1 MARGDLTARIEVLEE
16 KVDALAELPARV
28 SSLEVQVL
36 QLRTEMRDEFSVV
49 RQEMRTLNEETRA
62 EMRSLKEELRA
73 EMRALNDHTLT
84 QIRVLHEEVIDR
96 IARLDDGGA
105 TRRSQRSRKR
115 R

>member
-49 RQEMRTLNEETRA
+49 RQEMRALSDDARG
-62 EMRSLKEELRA
+62 ELRV
-73 EMRALNDHTLT
+73 EIRALEERLGT
-84 QIRVLHEEVIDR
+84 QMRVLHEEVIDR